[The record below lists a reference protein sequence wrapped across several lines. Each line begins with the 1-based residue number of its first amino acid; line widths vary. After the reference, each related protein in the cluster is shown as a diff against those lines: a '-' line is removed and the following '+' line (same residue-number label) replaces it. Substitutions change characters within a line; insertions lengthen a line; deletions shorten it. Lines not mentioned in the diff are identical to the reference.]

1 MSYNV
6 AQLPEGRDLERQTFN
21 NNKIMIEEINSNE
34 PHKRAFLVGAVR
46 RSFNWL
52 SNLMTT
58 QCPRCELGRVSHDHS
73 EPHGWTTIEV
83 YKCNRCNT
91 EFV

>member
-1 MSYNV
+1 MSEEQNI
-6 AQLPEGRDLERQTFN
+6 
-21 NNKIMIEEINSNE
+21 NKPQDPS
-34 PHKRAFLVGAVR
+34 FLQGAAR

-52 SNLMTT
+52 SDLMTA
-58 QCPRCELGRVSHDHS
+58 QCPRCELGRVSHDRS